1 MASDYD
7 YDHFT
12 QGTKWVIVM
21 VIGHSRK
28 KNNKPKNEN

>member
-12 QGTKWVIVM
+12 QGTKWSVM
-21 VIGHSRK
+21 VIGHSQK
-28 KNNKPKNEN
+28 KNKKPKHED